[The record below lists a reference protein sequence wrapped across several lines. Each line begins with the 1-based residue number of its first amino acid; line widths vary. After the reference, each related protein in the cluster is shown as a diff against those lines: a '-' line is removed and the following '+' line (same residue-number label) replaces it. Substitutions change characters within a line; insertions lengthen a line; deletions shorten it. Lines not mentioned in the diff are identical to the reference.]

1 MVGACQK
8 GLKQLES
15 DCPRG
20 STFPPQTLP
29 IIQYMIRP
37 VRKPNFPPTNQ
48 PLGFGIGPVLWEQY
62 HFTCPRK

>member
-37 VRKPNFPPTNQ
+37 VRKPNLPPTNQ
-48 PLGFGIGPVLWEQY
+48 P
-62 HFTCPRK
+62 